1 MEESVSAAKAE
12 QSLLFTLVEWEDIL
26 EKKTKIY
33 SRLLTE
39 PALAKTMEDMSFR
52 HEKRKEL
59 LLALAIGK
67 TPKKQNGQGRCEMNE
82 EKEGK

>member
-1 MEESVSAAKAE
+1 MEESVSAAEVE

-39 PALAKTMEDMSFR
+39 PALAKTMEDMSLR
-52 HEKRKEL
+52 HEKRKESL
-59 LLALAIGK
+59 LGLATGK
-67 TPKKQNGQGRCEMNE
+67 KPKKQNGQGMYETNE

>member
-1 MEESVSAAKAE
+1 MEESVSAAEAD

-39 PALAKTMEDMSFR
+39 PALAKTMEDISFR

-59 LLALAIGK
+59 LLALATGK
-67 TPKKQNGQGRCEMNE
+67 KPKKQNGQGRYEMNE
-82 EKEGK
+82 ENEGK